1 MLLVVAA
8 MFAILA
14 MAALAIDVMT
24 LYAAHTDAQRASDAA
39 ALAGARMYVLSG
51 FTSWQLGD
59 PSLVATQSPICSSG
73 APGSGVANSE
83 AVTVAAQ
90 NQIAGQTAAV
100 TSINCNFTTPENPR
114 LTVTTG
120 RTNLP
125 TFFGRIFGQRTVS
138 VSASSTAE
146 VFNASGSSVPISVA
160 SVKPWLLPNC
170 NPNSPPCGG
179 GDFFIDTANSY
190 ALKNPTAFIGQ
201 TYSLQMRRTPSPQ
214 NDQYYALDMSA
225 MQATVCP
232 SSSARGCLNVGG
244 GGYLDNIACANTNRL
259 SCGSVVTLSNRNRT
273 GWMRADNLSGA
284 QCLIHTDN
292 IGPSADQ
299 DQFFSS
305 GAGNPVVITGGLA
318 NPNPALQGVPNIS
331 RSDSAVTVPVFE
343 WNGVDPCAGG
353 TCGGTETV
361 IGFLQLAVLD
371 AGFPITSSIDVMVL
385 NAAGCNPS
393 NSGTPVTG
401 GGVSAVPVRLVQ

>member
-59 PSLVATQSPICSSG
+59 PSLGATQSPICSPGS
-73 APGSGVANSE
+73 PGSGVANSE
-83 AVTVAAQ
+83 AVAVAAQ

-100 TSINCNFTTPENPR
+100 TSISCDFSTPENPR

-146 VFNASGSSVPISVA
+146 VFNASGSSVPISVG
-160 SVKPWLLPNC
+160 SVKPWLIPNC
-170 NPNSPPCGG
+170 NPANAPCGG
-179 GDFFIDTANSY
+179 GDFFVDSGNNY
-190 ALKNPTAFIGQ
+190 ALRNPASYIG
-201 TYSLQMRRTPSPQ
+201 
-214 NDQYYALDMSA
+214 NQYYFHQRTGVPSASQYYPLDMRA
-225 MQATVCP
+225 EQATVCP
-232 SSSARGCLNVGG
+232 ATTATGCLSAGG
-244 GGYLDNIACANTNRL
+244 GGYLDNIACANTNRM
-259 SCGSVVTLSNRNRT
+259 SCGSAVTLSRRNGRPT
-273 GWMRADNLSGA
+273 ELNDTTLGT
-284 QCLIHTDN
+284 QCLIHTDDV
-292 IGPSADQ
+292 GPSADQ
-299 DQFFSS
+299 DSFSGS
-305 GAGNPVVITGGLA
+305 SLSPVVITGGLS
-318 NPNPALQGVPNIS
+318 NPNTALQGVTNIT
-331 RSDSAVTVPVFE
+331 RSDSVVTVPIFE
-343 WNGVDPCAGG
+343 WNGVDPCPFGR
-353 TCGGTETV
+353 CGGTQTV
-361 IGFLQLAVLD
+361 IGFLQLGIEDVGAPA
-371 AGFPITSSIDVMVL
+371 AGDIHAIVL
-385 NAAGCNPS
+385 NAVGCNPT

-401 GGVSAVPVRLVQ
+401 GGVSTVPVRLVQ